1 MLTDAPWE
9 SARGEGGIGMV
20 ANAWREPRHTGQ
32 GIWVGAKV
40 AAAVAA
46 VMFVMVATGCAKR
59 AQVPG
64 APTTDEWGAI
74 GEKKVPGGSS
84 LDRARRGLAPEEDGV
99 LADVHFDY
107 DSYDL
112 GSDAR
117 ATLARNAEWLKA
129 NERATLEIEG
139 HTDERGTIEYNLAL
153 GARRAKAVKDY
164 LAVLGVGAERMATI
178 SYGEELPV
186 CRETGEDCWRR
197 NRRAHFVIL
206 SP

>member
-1 MLTDAPWE
+1 
-9 SARGEGGIGMV
+9 MV
-20 ANAWREPRHTGQ
+20 ANAWREPRYARQ
-32 GIWVGAKV
+32 WKWVGARV
-40 AAAVAA
+40 AVTLAA
-46 VMFVMVATGCAKR
+46 VMLAVMATGCAKR
-59 AQVPG
+59 AG
-64 APTTDEWGAI
+64 APEVPTTDDWGAI
-74 GEKKVPGGSS
+74 GENKVPSGSS
-84 LDRARRGLAPEEDGV
+84 LERARRGLAPEEDGV

-117 ATLARNAEWLKA
+117 ATLARNTEWLKA

-164 LAVLGVGAERMATI
+164 LAVLGVDAGRMATI

-186 CRETGEDCWRR
+186 CRETSDDCWRR
-197 NRRAHFVIL
+197 NRRAHFVVL